1 MDQNFINTYILPFL
15 QIQQESPS
23 NKKPCGFI
31 DRTQMRQSRIIH
43 QSVKLEPQIQG
54 SVVDEIIKRCEIPSS
69 YILYKRNKDFIP
81 KQLNP
86 ISKSVNVRSNHSS
99 LKAYQENQKIQKVH
113 QKSKKQQ
120 SFIRRQSY
128 SFEDQAENNITYHK
142 EFTQKESSNFDMF
155 DTKDLFATKL
165 NFCSK
170 YTQESDR
177 EQKSTL
183 YTPRISE
190 ILQRKAKN
198 DLPHQNMK
206 AIKLSNEWQ
215 NQQIQ
220 SDMRDYQDQ
229 KKFQNVRVQLD
240 IHRYEHQRQQNKIKI
255 NRLLLKRL

>member
-15 QIQQESPS
+15 QIQPGSPS

-31 DRTQMRQSRIIH
+31 DRTQNRQSRIIH
-43 QSVKLEPQIQG
+43 QSVRLEPQIQG

-99 LKAYQENQKIQKVH
+99 LKAYHENQKIQKVH

-120 SFIRRQSY
+120 SFLQRQSQ
-128 SFEDQAENNITYHK
+128 SFEEK
-142 EFTQKESSNFDMF
+142 EESRNTFNKEYKQKETFNFDMF
-155 DTKDLFATKL
+155 ETKDLFATKL
-165 NFCSK
+165 DFGSK
-170 YTQESDR
+170 CTLESDR
-177 EQKSTL
+177 EKQSSFQ
-183 YTPRISE
+183 TPRISE
-190 ILQRKAKN
+190 ILYQRAKN
-198 DLPHQNMK
+198 DIPHQNMK

-215 NQQIQ
+215 NQQIH
-220 SDMRDYQDQ
+220 SDMRFYQDQ

-240 IHRYEHQRQQNKIKI
+240 IHRYEHQRQQNKIRI